1 MNEQDFLWLM
11 TWIFGGFGIVS
22 IVLMILEETLL
33 RLYPHKYWREES
45 LSKELDLL
53 YLELQKG
60 KEINIADYIK
70 ENK

>member
-1 MNEQDFLWLM
+1 MNEFEFIWLM
-11 TWIFGGFGIVS
+11 TWVFGGFGIVS
-22 IVLMILEETLL
+22 ILLMILEETLL

-60 KEINIADYIK
+60 KEINIAEYIK

>member
-1 MNEQDFLWLM
+1 MNEQDFLLLM
-11 TWIFGGFGIVS
+11 TWIFGGFAVVS
-22 IVLMILEETLL
+22 IVLMILEETVL
-33 RLYPHKYWREES
+33 RLYPHKYWREDS

-60 KEINIADYIK
+60 KEINIAEYIK

>member
-11 TWIFGGFGIVS
+11 TWVFGGFAVVI

-60 KEINIADYIK
+60 KEINIAEYIK

>member
-1 MNEQDFLWLM
+1 MNEQDFLLLM

-60 KEINIADYIK
+60 KEINIAEYIK

>member
-11 TWIFGGFGIVS
+11 TWVFGGFAVVS

-53 YLELQKG
+53 YLELQEG
-60 KEINIADYIK
+60 KEINIAEYIK

>member
-11 TWIFGGFGIVS
+11 TWVFGGFGIVS

-53 YLELQKG
+53 YLELQEG
-60 KEINIADYIK
+60 KEINIAEYIK